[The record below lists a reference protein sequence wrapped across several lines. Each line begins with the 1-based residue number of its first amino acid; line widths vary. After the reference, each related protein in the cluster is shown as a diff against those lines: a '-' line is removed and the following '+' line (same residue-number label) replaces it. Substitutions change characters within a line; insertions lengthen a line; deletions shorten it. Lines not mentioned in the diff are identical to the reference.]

1 MGNHYAS
8 LQALASDIPSRT
20 ITSMLDDDKDGVAD
34 PDVVEDVLQ
43 KVDDE
48 INGYLEG
55 RYATPLTGDL
65 PAVVKSAARN
75 FLGEA
80 LYKRRNLAGPK
91 LSWVLAASAS
101 RAKLNEIK
109 EGSAKLDLV
118 TPPARPAGAAI
129 LEASRTT
136 RRY

>member
-1 MGNHYAS
+1 MGNHYAN
-8 LQALASDIPSRT
+8 LQSLASDIPSRT
-20 ITSMLDDDKDGVAD
+20 ITSMLDDDKDSVAD

-55 RYATPLTGDL
+55 RYSTPLTGDL

-75 FLGEA
+75 FLAEA
-80 LYKRRNLAGPK
+80 LYKRRNLVTPK
-91 LSWVLAASAS
+91 LSWVLAANAS
-101 RAKLNEIK
+101 RAKLQEIK
-109 EGSAKLDLV
+109 DGSAKLDLV

-129 LEASRTT
+129 MERSRSSS
-136 RRY
+136 RY